1 MKWGSL
7 LSYCLWQVLIVII
20 LGFAAHTVSL
30 TATELCHGIKATK
43 DSRQMNALTVPVNVC
58 LEKQGEEGMATHS
71 RILAGE
77 SHGKRSLAGYSP

>member
-30 TATELCHGIKATK
+30 TATELCHGMKATK

-58 LEKQGEEGMATHS
+58 LEKQETGHICPMGCS
-71 RILAGE
+71 
-77 SHGKRSLAGYSP
+77 